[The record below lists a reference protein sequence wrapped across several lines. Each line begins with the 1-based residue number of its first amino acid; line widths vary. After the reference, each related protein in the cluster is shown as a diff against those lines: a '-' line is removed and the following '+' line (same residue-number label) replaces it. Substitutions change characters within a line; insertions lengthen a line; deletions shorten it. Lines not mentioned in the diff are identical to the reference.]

1 MNTTLVAVIIG
12 LIWTI
17 GVICLC
23 AFIRGGAIQARE
35 QRASAAA
42 KTRVKKGIASARSR
56 HGTQS

>member
-23 AFIRGGAIQARE
+23 AFIRGGAIQERE
-35 QRASAAA
+35 QRDSAA
-42 KTRVKKGIASARSR
+42 VKKGIASARSR